1 MNNLEKSI
9 EEPIEPS
16 EEPTTMDRLLASPD
30 IQRAISQIPDLI
42 KTNIEAKNI
51 LIKAQIDA
59 RAGVTRG
66 TTKGILFWSAT
77 LALIIVVPVS
87 VLSWYGKIS
96 SDAGI
101 FLFGTLVGAAFTFLR
116 NFFPRG
122 G

>member
-66 TTKGILFWSAT
+66 TTK
-77 LALIIVVPVS
+77 
-87 VLSWYGKIS
+87 
-96 SDAGI
+96 
-101 FLFGTLVGAAFTFLR
+101 
-116 NFFPRG
+116 
-122 G
+122 